1 MLTIVFLNVFAF
13 CKLCD
18 ANSKVLMCNECRSLN
33 TTYVWT
39 CIISSAYSNI
49 VAETRF
55 WTSVCLWNITLID
68 NMWWFGFISIC
79 CQSKLFLWACFRNL
93 MSSCRCCCP
102 YSVDSRKQNGSLH
115 NLRVTRIVSY
125 HLSCWCTVYVVK
137 HFMLAIE
144 KRKHILCKCNWLRL
158 RASQASNRQF
168 CSVMEFYLLNRLTI
182 DTVCILLNAWKY

>member
-1 MLTIVFLNVFAF
+1 MWCKFKGPNVQWVSEFKYHICMDMYYLQCILKHCCRDAVLDVCMLV
-13 CKLCD
+13 
-18 ANSKVLMCNECRSLN
+18 E
-33 TTYVWT
+33 Y
-39 CIISSAYSNI
+39 NI
-49 VAETRF
+49 DWQHVMIR
-55 WTSVCLWNITLID
+55 
-68 NMWWFGFISIC
+68 
-79 CQSKLFLWACFRNL
+79 LFLWACFRNL